1 MFILKLVLK
10 NALRHKL
17 RTFLTIL
24 GISIAVMSFGFLR
37 TIVTAWSAGVEA
49 SAANRMIVR
58 HSVSFIFPL
67 PYAYREQISRIPGIT
82 MVSYA
87 NWFGGVYKDPAD
99 FKNFFPRMAV
109 DAETYFEMYPEFTLP
124 PEQLTTFKQERDSCI
139 VGRKIARELG
149 FKIGDAIPIDG
160 DIYPGRWDFIVRGI
174 YTGKDASTDET
185 QMLFHWNYLNERIKE
200 LQPGR
205 EGNVGW
211 YILRVQNPGEMPAIA
226 RTVDQSYLNSRAG
239 TKTETEREF
248 QQSFVSMSSAII
260 RSLEVV
266 SFIIIGII
274 LLVLANTIVMA
285 ARERTTE
292 YAVLKT
298 IGFSSWHIVGT
309 DKRGIA
315 HDRRDRGAL
324 RTGAHL
330 PGGRG
335 VRRDVSDILPGVQRR
350 NRDDHPG
357 RTGCRRGRGDCGA
370 LSNNPRA
377 AHEHRRRSTSHRIT
391 A

>member
-17 RTFLTIL
+17 RTSLTIL

-37 TIVTAWSAGVEA
+37 TIVTAWSAGVES

-99 FKNFFPRMAV
+99 FKNFFPRLAV
-109 DAETYFEMYPEFTLP
+109 DAETYFEICPEFIVP
-124 PEQLTTFKQERDSCI
+124 SDQLATFKQERASCI
-139 VGRKIARELG
+139 VGEKIARELG

-160 DIYPGRWDFIVRGI
+160 DIYPGRWDFVVRGI
-174 YTGKDASTDET
+174 YKGKDASTDET

-239 TKTETEREF
+239 TKTETEKEF

-285 ARERTTE
+285 TRERTTE

-298 IGFSSWHIVGT
+298 IGFSSWHIIGMISGESLMIA
-309 DKRGIA
+309 GIGGVLGLA
-315 HDRRDRGAL
+315 LTFPVAAGFAGMFPTFFPVFNVETVTIILAALVAAAAGVIAALFPTIRAL
-324 RTGAHL
+324 RMSIADGL
-330 PGGRG
+330 
-335 VRRDVSDILPGVQRR
+335 
-350 NRDDHPG
+350 
-357 RTGCRRGRGDCGA
+357 
-370 LSNNPRA
+370 RA
-377 AHEHRRRSTSHRIT
+377 IG
-391 A
+391 